1 MTRVPKELAESMV
14 KKASVICSRG
24 STAITNEAFMR
35 DVFVDRPV
43 QPPKDVTNF
52 VPAPARIKRAWSN
65 AKPTTVRGIKFPS
78 KLEAA
83 WFEHLSTIATA
94 TGARLYRQVKFPL
107 LDIGA
112 EETGIPRYFCVDF
125 VLRGGPGDRVIDA
138 KGRES
143 RDWSRGKAAFEAE
156 YGIQVEIVK
165 GMPK

>member
-1 MTRVPKELAESMV
+1 MTRVPKELAESMIA
-14 KKASVICSRG
+14 KAK
-24 STAITNEAFMR
+24 AINPPPMIKAVGEKIFTPSIQFARE
-35 DVFVDRPV
+35 
-43 QPPKDVTNF
+43 QP
-52 VPAPARIKRAWSN
+52 RIRRAWSN

-83 WFEHLSTIATA
+83 WFEHLCGIVKA

-125 VLRGGPGDRVIDA
+125 VMRGGTGDRVIDA

-156 YGIQVEIVK
+156 YGIQVEIMK

>member
-1 MTRVPKELAESMV
+1 MTRVPKELADAMMA
-14 KKASVICSRG
+14 KAKRI
-24 STAITNEAFMR
+24 N
-35 DVFVDRPV
+35 
-43 QPPKDVTNF
+43 
-52 VPAPARIKRAWSN
+52 PAPMLKAVGEIFTPSIQFVREQPRIRRSWSN

-83 WFEHLSTIATA
+83 WFEHLSALAIA

>member
-1 MTRVPKELAESMV
+1 MTRVSPDLAKSLLEKSRRLSAGESFEQFGY
-14 KKASVICSRG
+14 SESRDP
-24 STAITNEAFMR
+24 S
-35 DVFVDRPV
+35 
-43 QPPKDVTNF
+43 KDVTNF

>member
-1 MTRVPKELAESMV
+1 VTRILKDIAEAALAKSKVIGERES
-14 KKASVICSRG
+14 RPLL
-24 STAITNEAFMR
+24 
-35 DVFVDRPV
+35 VDRPV
-43 QPPKDVTNF
+43 QPAF
-52 VPAPARIKRAWSN
+52 QHRIRRAWSN

-83 WFEHLSTIATA
+83 WFEHLSAIATA

-112 EETGIPRYFCVDF
+112 EETGIPRYVCVDF

-165 GMPK
+165 VMPK

>member
-1 MTRVPKELAESMV
+1 MTRVSSELAQSMID
-14 KKASVICSRG
+14 KSKRLSAGDSFEQFEP
-24 STAITNEAFMR
+24 TKR
-35 DVFVDRPV
+35 DIA
-43 QPPKDVTNF
+43 KDVTNF
-52 VPAPARIKRAWSN
+52 VPAPARIRRSWSN

-83 WFEHLSTIATA
+83 WFEHLSALATA

-107 LDIGA
+107 LDISA

-143 RDWSRGKAAFEAE
+143 RDWARGKAAFEAE
-156 YGIQVEIVK
+156 YGIQVEIMK